1 MCDQFGQQRHQLLL
15 LIGAERLQNVLL
27 RALDLWRA
35 AAADGDAAFDL
46 VLIASDGRTFVT
58 DGIADAYTPAAG
70 TNAQVVRS

>member
-1 MCDQFGQQRHQLLL
+1 MELHG
-15 LIGAERLQNVLL
+15 
-27 RALDLWRA
+27 DLVPRRSA
-35 AAADGDAAFDL
+35 PADGDAAFDL

>member
-1 MCDQFGQQRHQLLL
+1 MLGLDG
-15 LIGAERLQNVLL
+15 
-27 RALDLWRA
+27 ALDLWRA

-58 DGIADAYTPAAG
+58 DSIADAYTPAAG